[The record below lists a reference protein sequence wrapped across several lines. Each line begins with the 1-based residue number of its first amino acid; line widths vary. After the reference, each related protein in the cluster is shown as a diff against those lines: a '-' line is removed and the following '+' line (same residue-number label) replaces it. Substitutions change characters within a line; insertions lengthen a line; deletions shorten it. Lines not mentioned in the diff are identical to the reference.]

1 MKPYLKRISM
11 LLMLGMMAWFLVG
24 LVAAQEA
31 EATPEPQPT
40 AETTE
45 ATETAEAATAEE
57 AIVPQDEGWL
67 AELAEDFIGL
77 FQRGGE
83 VFASLV
89 VGIVPL
95 LIVLLT
101 GVNALIALIG
111 TERVEK
117 VGEWAAR
124 DGLIY
129 YPIRYMIFPFLAVF
143 FLTNPMAYT
152 LGRFLPERYKPAFY
166 DSAVSY
172 VHPPLGLF
180 PHVNPGEIFVWSG
193 IAFGIT
199 QLGLGLGDLAIRY
212 ALVGLVVILIRGT
225 LTQWIT
231 AIMWRRQESQETS
244 EQAS

>member
-1 MKPYLKRISM
+1 MKPYLRLISM
-11 LLMLGMMAWFLVG
+11 LLTIAMVSLFLAG
-24 LVAAQEA
+24 LATAQDA
-31 EATPEPQPT
+31 EATAEAEPV
-40 AETTE
+40 AEV
-45 ATETAEAATAEE
+45 TETAVTPSADEAT
-57 AIVPQDEGWL
+57 VPENEGWL

-124 DGLIY
+124 DGIIY

-152 LGRFLPERYKPAFY
+152 LGRFLPEKYKPAFY

-180 PHVNPGEIFVWSG
+180 PHINPGEIFVWSG

-231 AIMWRRQESQETS
+231 AVMWRRQETG

>member
-11 LLMLGMMAWFLVG
+11 LLMLGMMAWFVVG
-24 LVAAQEA
+24 LVTAQEA
-31 EATPEPQPT
+31 ETTPEPQPM

-45 ATETAEAATAEE
+45 AAETLSADEAT
-57 AIVPQDEGWL
+57 VPQDEGWL
-67 AELAEDFIGL
+67 ANLAEDFIGL

-124 DGLIY
+124 DGIIY

-143 FLTNPMAYT
+143 FLTNRWRIRSGASCQRSINRPSTILLCPTFIPRLDCSHTSTRARSLYGVA
-152 LGRFLPERYKPAFY
+152 LR
-166 DSAVSY
+166 SAS
-172 VHPPLGLF
+172 PSLGLA
-180 PHVNPGEIFVWSG
+180 W
-193 IAFGIT
+193 
-199 QLGLGLGDLAIRY
+199 AI
-212 ALVGLVVILIRGT
+212 
-225 LTQWIT
+225 
-231 AIMWRRQESQETS
+231 
-244 EQAS
+244 

>member
-1 MKPYLKRISM
+1 MKPYLRLISM
-11 LLMLGMMAWFLVG
+11 LLILAMMSLFLAN
-24 LVAAQEA
+24 LATAQDA
-31 EATPEPQPT
+31 EATPE
-40 AETTE
+40 AEPVAE
-45 ATETAEAATAEE
+45 VTETAATPTADEAT
-57 AIVPQDEGWL
+57 VPQDEGWL
-67 AELAEDFIGL
+67 AELAENFIGL

-124 DGLIY
+124 DGIIY

-152 LGRFLPERYKPAFY
+152 LGRFLPEKYKPAFY

-180 PHVNPGEIFVWSG
+180 PHINPGEIFVWSG

-231 AIMWRRQESQETS
+231 AVMWRRQETG

>member
-1 MKPYLKRISM
+1 MKPYLRFISM
-11 LLMLGMMAWFLVG
+11 LLAIAMVSLFLAG
-24 LVAAQEA
+24 LAAAQDA
-31 EATPEPQPT
+31 GATPEAEPVAEVTETVAPT
-40 AETTE
+40 ADE
-45 ATETAEAATAEE
+45 AT
-57 AIVPQDEGWL
+57 VPQEEGWL

-124 DGLIY
+124 DGIIY

-152 LGRFLPERYKPAFY
+152 LGRFLPEKYKPAFY

-180 PHVNPGEIFVWSG
+180 PHINPGEIFVWSG

-231 AIMWRRQESQETS
+231 AIMWRRQETG